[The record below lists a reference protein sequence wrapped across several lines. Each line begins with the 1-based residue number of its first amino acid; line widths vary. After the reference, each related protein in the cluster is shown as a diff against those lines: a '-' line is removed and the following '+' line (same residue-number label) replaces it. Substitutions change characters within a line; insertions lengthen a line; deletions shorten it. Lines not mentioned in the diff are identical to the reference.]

1 MNAKVDDLMIT
12 TVVVAKPDDTV
23 GALHERVA
31 DRRIHCFPVVNEADE
46 PIGVL
51 TTNDLANDIDPDTPL
66 SAIMNK
72 KVYSVARYDDVY
84 IAARVMR
91 NHRIHHLIVTH
102 EQKVVGILSSFDLL
116 KLVEDHRFTMK
127 NPPPQTKRR
136 ANERR

>member
-1 MNAKVDDLMIT
+1 MIT
-12 TVVVAKPDDTV
+12 TVVVARPDDTV
-23 GALHERVA
+23 GALQERA
-31 DRRIHCFPVVNEADE
+31 ANRRIHCFPIVNDADE

-51 TTNDLANDIDPDTPL
+51 TTNDLADDIDPTLPL
-66 SAIMNK
+66 ARIMNK

-116 KLVEDHRFTMK
+116 ELVEDHRFTMK
-127 NPPPQTKRR
+127 NPPPQTKRGG
-136 ANERR
+136 NDRR